1 MDTPT
6 DPPSVPTSS
15 EIEDA
20 LRQAIER
27 LLKESGIVLPA
38 LSDLPHKAKAYKEDS
53 DEARHHRFVDKLV
66 DTAMSGAYMAPRSP
80 PTVDLS
86 RLPGAIISVLSVGAA
101 ASCARAPD
109 HAGTALLNTVID
121 AHERYCHQRARQIQ
135 TALEARLVWET
146 TEIYRAIS
154 KGKIDVDKDAEPRFK
169 ALLEREDL
177 LPTDKDEYAAV
188 MDALLVSKEFI
199 DGEQDIEKK
208 SPAFEG
214 DTGTKQRGAPETAAY
229 TVSRAWPHLT
239 GATRSRETLGKARD
253 LSDRQ
258 QAVLSAEGAFGTNCG
273 RQEALAYA
281 EHVFRTDAGYE
292 FQPPRDRVEPAATGD
307 VLVQRLNG
315 VVSEYAHAL
324 HARAKA
330 GLIHVKSRE
339 EELRPEEHLP
349 ASGDAVRRE

>member
-6 DPPSVPTSS
+6 DPAAAPSAS
-15 EIEDA
+15 EIAEV
-20 LRQAIER
+20 LRHAVER
-27 LLKESGIVLPA
+27 LFKEAGVVLPA
-38 LSDLPHKAKAYKEDS
+38 LSDLPHKAKAYKKET
-53 DEARHHRFVDKLV
+53 DEARHRRFIDKLV
-66 DTAMSGAYMAPRSP
+66 DAALSGAYMAPRSP
-80 PTVDLS
+80 PTVDLP
-86 RLPGAIISVLSVGAA
+86 RLPDAIISVLSVAAA
-101 ASCARAPD
+101 ASCAGAPD
-109 HAGTALLNTVID
+109 HAATALLNTVID
-121 AHERYCHQRARQIQ
+121 AQERYRHQRDRQIR

-154 KGKIDVDKDAEPRFK
+154 KGKIDVDEDAEPRFK
-169 ALLEREDL
+169 ALLEREGL
-177 LPTDKDEYAAV
+177 LPTDKDDYAAV

-208 SPAFEG
+208 RPAFEG

-229 TVSRAWPHLT
+229 TVSRAWPYLI
-239 GATRSRETLGKARD
+239 GATRSREMLGKARD

-258 QAVLSAEGAFGTNCG
+258 QAVLSAQGAFGTNFG

-281 EHVFRTDAGYE
+281 EQLFRNDAGFE
-292 FQPPRDRVEPAATGD
+292 FQPPRDRVEPAEVDD
-307 VLVQRLNG
+307 VLVQRSNG

-339 EELRPEEHLP
+339 EELRPEEHPP
-349 ASGDAVRRE
+349 ASVDAVRRA